1 MRAEFKYALV
11 PLSLHNVKAS
21 SLREDVKTVVVHDY
35 LQHRLGHRLGNRH
48 LIKVK
53 IHQSECT
60 GVGRQRHV
68 DSVQVQPPTRDWTEI
83 PLDLRESG
91 RGA

>member
-1 MRAEFKYALV
+1 MRADLKYALV
-11 PLSLHNVKAS
+11 PLSLHNVEAS
-21 SLREDVKTVVVHDY
+21 SLREDVKTVVVHDD

-48 LIKVK
+48 LIKVN
-53 IHQSECT
+53 IHQAECT

-68 DSVQVQPPTRDWTEI
+68 DSVQVQPPTCDRPEI
-83 PLDLRESG
+83 PLHLRENG